1 MSFPLLLL
9 QEVDMVSDTK
19 VFQQD
24 LTYNNINTKTQYLRK
39 LFIVEEGS
47 FCDSNDNQ
55 NSPATYCRNKK

>member
-1 MSFPLLLL
+1 VSLLLLL

-24 LTYNNINTKTQYLRK
+24 LTYNNINSKTQYLHK

-47 FCDSNDNQ
+47 FCEIKGN
-55 NSPATYCRNKK
+55 